1 MAEALEPIIRWQK
14 LLGPPSVISMAYL
27 VAQGVSGGGQDG
39 GPVAEILAVGN
50 ETALERRA

>member
-1 MAEALEPIIRWQK
+1 
-14 LLGPPSVISMAYL
+14 MAYL